1 MTQFKF
7 IPLILFFAIIKYQ
20 TASEAIHL
28 VENEVGYGARSLAMG
43 GAYTA
48 MGCDPSG
55 RYWNTAGLADIKN
68 GAFYV

>member
-7 IPLILFFAIIKYQ
+7 FPLILLFTIIKSQ

-48 MGCDPSG
+48 MGSDPSG
-55 RYWNTAGLADIKN
+55 MYW
-68 GAFYV
+68 